1 MADDRDGNGHFWSK
15 VETEALPHCGQCDP
29 SRHVEGEGGRLTRCP
44 RCHPLQGETMPQGRP
59 RPGEPPRSVRSG
71 RYAEAAA
78 EARSMLENRPR
89 PDKRA
94 GQAAAPAALTGAA
107 LARRQAAEA
116 RAARLEAPTDP
127 PGGQPPADDYPF

>member
-15 VETEALPHCGQCDP
+15 VETEALPHCGQCDRT
-29 SRHVEGEGGRLTRCP
+29 RHVEGADGRLIRCP
-44 RCHPLQGETMPQGRP
+44 RCHPLQGDPMPQGRP
-59 RPGEPPRSVRSG
+59 RPGEPPPPVRSG

-94 GQAAAPAALTGAA
+94 GQAAAPAALTGEA
-107 LARRQAAEA
+107 LARQQLAEA
-116 RAARLEAPTDP
+116 RAARLGRTEPADGQP
-127 PGGQPPADDYPF
+127 PGGDDYPF